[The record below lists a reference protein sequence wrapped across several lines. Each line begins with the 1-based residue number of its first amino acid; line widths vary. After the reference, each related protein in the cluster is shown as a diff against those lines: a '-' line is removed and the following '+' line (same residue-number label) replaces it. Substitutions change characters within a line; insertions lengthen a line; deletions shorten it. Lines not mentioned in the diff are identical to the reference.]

1 MIKMANESEVTS
13 ALKFTCPHE
22 VPVYSNMSIS
32 VPVNSTTSLT
42 LSLKVCPNCANSMVR
57 QESAAAENT
66 SLAKLTDKWGSGSSD
81 ALTYF
86 VDTE

>member
-1 MIKMANESEVTS
+1 MKESESEVTS

-22 VPVYSNMSIS
+22 VPVYSSMSIS
-32 VPVNSTTSLT
+32 VPVNSTTFLA

-57 QESAAAENT
+57 QVLGKAEST
-66 SLAKLTDKWGSGSSD
+66 SQAKLTDKWGSGSSD
-81 ALTYF
+81 SLTYF